1 MAIRE
6 DYVDISKKAP
16 TEREVERTHVMYA
29 LREAATKR
37 EVVLKNIE
45 GVLREITNEEETAL
59 TNVVETFKKTLTA
72 EEAALTNVVEA
83 FQKTLT
89 EREVSLTNLV
99 DSLRKADSEKMVEQV
114 FEKAGIGSLD
124 ERITMLKE
132 AQGGKKAT
140 HFYTPNFEDL
150 TPEQQYTFELQ
161 VFLTG
166 AWKNTQQYKDL
177 MGY

>member
-29 LREAATKR
+29 LRDAATKR

-45 GVLREITNEEETAL
+45 KAVRKASREEEIAL
-59 TNVVETFKKTLTA
+59 TNVVQAFKKTLTA
-72 EEAALTNVVEA
+72 EEVALTNVVEA

-99 DSLRKADSEKMVEQV
+99 DALREADSEEMVEQV

-132 AQGGKKAT
+132 VQGGKKVK
-140 HFYTPNFEDL
+140 HFYTPNFKYL
-150 TPEQQYTFELQ
+150 TLEQKYTFELQ

-166 AWKNTQQYKDL
+166 AWKKYRSTKIRW
-177 MGY
+177 

>member
-29 LREAATKR
+29 LREA
-37 EVVLKNIE
+37 
-45 GVLREITNEEETAL
+45 
-59 TNVVETFKKTLTA
+59 
-72 EEAALTNVVEA
+72 
-83 FQKTLT
+83 
-89 EREVSLTNLV
+89 
-99 DSLRKADSEKMVEQV
+99 DSEEMVEQV

-132 AQGGKKAT
+132 VQGGKKVK
-140 HFYTPNFEDL
+140 HFYTPNFKYL
-150 TPEQQYTFELQ
+150 TPEQKYTFELQ

-166 AWKNTQQYKDL
+166 AWKKYRSTKISY
-177 MGY
+177 